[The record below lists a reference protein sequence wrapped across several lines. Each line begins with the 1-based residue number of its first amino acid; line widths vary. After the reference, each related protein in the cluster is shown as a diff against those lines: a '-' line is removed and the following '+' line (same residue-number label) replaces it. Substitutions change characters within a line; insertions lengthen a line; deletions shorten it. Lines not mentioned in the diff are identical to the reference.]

1 MPYDV
6 GKVAAYRRL
15 PAASWNRGDQM
26 WSFRPTPAACHTV
39 ANMADMVCCDGVRD
53 MAAQWEMSHT
63 VEPFE
68 YDTITEPWGHQ
79 NKAVWFTGN
88 KYAAY
93 FDMGMGTGKTK
104 AAIDVIDHKGL
115 KKVLI
120 LCPKSVI
127 SVWPKQ
133 FEEHGPR
140 LCLPLTMSGGT
151 KTKAKKCAEFVKDH
165 PDESLAIVVN
175 YESARTGDLATW
187 IKEQEW
193 DGVIL
198 DEAHRTKTHNSAI
211 SKFCFELSHKASF
224 RLCLSGTPLPANP
237 LDIFAQFRFL
247 DAGIFGT
254 SWSRFRD
261 KYAET
266 NPYFKSQIVGFRN
279 EVDLKKKMAY
289 LMHSCRSEDVLD
301 LPDVIDT
308 EIPVVL
314 DSKTKKIYKD
324 FHEHM
329 IAEVNGEEVTALNA
343 LSKLLKL
350 QQVTG
355 GFCIDSD
362 VTSHISTEKVDVLR
376 DLLADMPETDK
387 SVVFTRF
394 KYDIRQIR
402 ARCGREVYELS
413 GDKNELEEWKEAPE
427 GAVLATQIQAGSMGI
442 SMVEAATCF
451 FYSVGYSLGDYEQ
464 ARARLHRPGQER
476 NVNFYHLVAEASIDT
491 TVYKALKS
499 KKDVVE
505 SVLEEL
511 RNAN

>member
-1 MPYDV
+1 M
-6 GKVAAYRRL
+6 
-15 PAASWNRGDQM
+15 
-26 WSFRPTPAACHTV
+26 
-39 ANMADMVCCDGVRD
+39 
-53 MAAQWEMSHT
+53 
-63 VEPFE
+63 
-68 YDTITEPWGHQ
+68 
-79 NKAVWFTGN
+79 
-88 KYAAY
+88 
-93 FDMGMGTGKTK
+93 
-104 AAIDVIDHKGL
+104 
-115 KKVLI
+115 
-120 LCPKSVI
+120 
-127 SVWPKQ
+127 
-133 FEEHGPR
+133 
-140 LCLPLTMSGGT
+140 
-151 KTKAKKCAEFVKDH
+151 
-165 PDESLAIVVN
+165 
-175 YESARTGDLATW
+175 
-187 IKEQEW
+187 
-193 DGVIL
+193 
-198 DEAHRTKTHNSAI
+198 
-211 SKFCFELSHKASF
+211 
-224 RLCLSGTPLPANP
+224 
-237 LDIFAQFRFL
+237 
-247 DAGIFGT
+247 
-254 SWSRFRD
+254 
-261 KYAET
+261 
-266 NPYFKSQIVGFRN
+266 GFRN